1 LVEIVKTWAAAG
13 MGQAVMNGDRTG
25 TGGAQA
31 GTNGVVPWRLY
42 AIFAA
47 FLLAVIIVNI
57 SSHAI
62 EEPALPLWEPA
73 LWEFS
78 SYFAIL
84 ALTPLVWLGY
94 QRFHWQRL
102 GVAKFLMVQL
112 SFCALFSL
120 AHIAIMVGIRI
131 AGYGIVHEHYNFA
144 RGHLPLELIYEGRK
158 DALTFL
164 VICGFIWVYERLSQR
179 APVSLPERI
188 EVRSDGRTLY
198 LTPAEILYAE
208 AAGNYVEL
216 QLTATP
222 KPLLLRGTLS
232 EYEKRLSPYGFV
244 RIHRSRLLNRGH
256 MRSFTA
262 TPSGDLRIM
271 LVDGRELVGS
281 RRFRDQLN

>member
-1 LVEIVKTWAAAG
+1 MSGET
-13 MGQAVMNGDRTG
+13 TG
-25 TGGAQA
+25 TGGSYS
-31 GTNGVVPWRLY
+31 GTNGFIPFKLY
-42 AIFAA
+42 ATFAA
-47 FLLAVIIVNI
+47 FLLCVIIVNI

-78 SYFAIL
+78 SYVAIL
-84 ALTPLVWLGY
+84 ILTPAVWLGY

-102 GVAKFLMVQL
+102 GVPRFLMIQAV
-112 SFCALFSL
+112 FCGLFSL
-120 AHIAIMVGIRI
+120 AHIAIMVAIRVV
-131 AGYGIVHEHYNFA
+131 GYGVAHEHYNFA
-144 RGHLPLELIYEGRK
+144 QGHLPLELIYEGRK

-164 VICGFIWVYERLSQR
+164 VICGFIWVYERLNQPTMV
-179 APVSLPERI
+179 ALPERI

-216 QLTATP
+216 YLTTAP

-232 EYEKRLSPYGFV
+232 EYEKRLDAYGFV
-244 RIHRSRLLNRGH
+244 RIHRSRLLNRTH
-256 MRSFTA
+256 MRSFIA

-271 LVDGRELVGS
+271 LIDGRELAGS
-281 RRFRDQLN
+281 RRFRNNLLPI